1 MDAPLYNGIKKL
13 SKENAYPMCMPGHKR
28 NRQLVNDS
36 LLDFD
41 FTEVD
46 GSDNMH
52 LPTGIILDAEKKMA
66 EHNKCDESLFLVN
79 GGSSG
84 VLTAILGTVNPDDKI
99 ALCRNAHKSVYN
111 ALVLSGATPVYI
123 SPEVLPCGIAVG
135 ITENALET
143 AFERYPDIKAAL
155 ITSPTYEG
163 FASNIT
169 ELANCAHRHNA
180 VLIVDET
187 HGAHFGFSETF
198 PKSAMEQGADISIQ
212 SWHKT
217 LPCPNQSAVINFK
230 GNRLNISKLKSSYS
244 MVQTTS
250 PSYIMM
256 CLMDKT
262 RALFTENESYFA
274 GYSENLKNIRVCLE
288 KLVNLRLLGAEYIGK
303 NGVCDID
310 IGKIVILTGKKTSGS
325 VLAQML
331 LKGYNIQIE
340 LCSLNHIIAMTSVA
354 DSKERL
360 DALADALLE
369 IDKKLPAYEPVDYGS
384 CSTQISTPLI
394 NPRAAFYG
402 KAEETDISISEGLVC
417 GEVVTVYPPDIPLL
431 LPGEIINQ
439 KHIALID
446 EYRKNGITVMGAE
459 NGKIKTTEVNTN
471 EL

>member
-13 SKENAYPMCMPGHKR
+13 AKENAYPMCMPGHKR

-84 VLTAILGTVNPDDKI
+84 VLTAILGTVNPGDKI

-111 ALVLSGATPVYI
+111 ALVLSGATPVHI

-143 AFERYPDIKAAL
+143 AFQRYPDIKAVL

-169 ELANCAHRHNA
+169 ELANCAHRHNT

-187 HGAHFGFSETF
+187 HGAHFGFSEVF

-230 GNRLNISKLKSSYS
+230 GNRLNISKLKSAYS

-274 GYSENLKNIRVCLE
+274 RYSENLKNIRARL
-288 KLVNLRLLGAEYIGK
+288 KNLVNLRLLGAEYIGK

-384 CSTQISTPLI
+384 YSDQISTPLI